1 MSIKY
6 SNVLLTLLT
15 ILNQVKL
22 YHWQTLSYP
31 RHKATDDLYSSL
43 SVLIDKFIEVLHG
56 RLSTTENPKYRIMLE
71 KNINTIAIN
80 NIIDLNGTEL
90 LNNIRKYLES
100 SELKSAMGNCT
111 DLINIRD
118 EMLSEVNKSIY
129 LFSLN

>member
-6 SNVLLTLLT
+6 SNVLLTFLT

-22 YHWQTLSYP
+22 YHWQTVSYP
-31 RHKATDDLYSSL
+31 RHKATDDLHTSL
-43 SVLIDKFIEVLHG
+43 SELIDKFIEVLHG
-56 RLSTTENPKYRIMLE
+56 RLSTYENPKFRILLE
-71 KNINTIAIN
+71 ENKNSIIIN
-80 NIIDLNGTEL
+80 NIIDSNGCEL
-90 LNNIRKYLES
+90 LKNIRKYLES
-100 SELKSAMGNCT
+100 AELKIAMGNCT